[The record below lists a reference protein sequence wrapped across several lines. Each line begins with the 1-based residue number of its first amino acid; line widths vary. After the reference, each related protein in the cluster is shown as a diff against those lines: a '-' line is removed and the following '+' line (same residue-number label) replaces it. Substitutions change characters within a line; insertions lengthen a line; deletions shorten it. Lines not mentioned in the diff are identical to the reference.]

1 MQPPHFS
8 YKGGFLATV
17 STDRGQPSNYL
28 KGSCKDEGK
37 KHFTVLWGLNCSQR
51 YLRRSIPPLSWLPAL
66 FPCPGAVSSL
76 LMVGLKS
83 DGELGAWCPWKA
95 PNTHESRQAHGLG
108 TSLLWEKSEG
118 SRESLE
124 LIAGGHGSSGGGW
137 TEMIPCLG
145 RKGDPSSS
153 PKSLIPTRSGTR
165 VLHGKALFLSKH
177 CNPARCLSPR
187 LQGALKHVE
196 EGKQRVPSR
205 TSSVT
210 EL

>member
-1 MQPPHFS
+1 MKGQTFHRVLGIKLQPKVFKKIHSSPL
-8 YKGGFLATV
+8 LA
-17 STDRGQPSNYL
+17 PSSL
-28 KGSCKDEGK
+28 
-37 KHFTVLWGLNCSQR
+37 
-51 YLRRSIPPLSWLPAL
+51 PLPW
-66 FPCPGAVSSL
+66 AVSSL

-83 DGELGAWCPWKA
+83 DEELGAWSPWKS

-108 TSLLWEKSEG
+108 TSLVWGKNEE

-124 LIAGGHGSSGGGW
+124 AIAGGHGRSGGGW
-137 TEMIPCLG
+137 TEMIPRLG
-145 RKGDPSSS
+145 KKGDPSSS
-153 PKSLIPTRSGTR
+153 PKSLIPAHSGTCI
-165 VLHGKALFLSKH
+165 LHGKALFLSKR
-177 CNPARCLSPR
+177 CDPARCLSPR